1 MIARTL
7 TQKARII
14 LGDLP
19 PWYEVDDIST
29 AIIQVLAK
37 EIKRIEDF
45 VGEVRLQMY
54 PGRADDKYGILARWE
69 EFFGLPV
76 QPNVPLAT
84 RQQLVAAQLAK
95 RRASTGH
102 DWELAVTTALGSGD
116 WDYYEGP
123 GNYQV
128 TITYPYRV
136 GAYTSVQV
144 ANLIREITPAH
155 IQILASY
162 RQGFL
167 VGISL
172 VGDIL

>member
-1 MIARTL
+1 MIAREL
-7 TQKARII
+7 TQRARII
-14 LGDLP
+14 LGDMP
-19 PWYEVDDIST
+19 PWYEVDEIST
-29 AIIQVLAK
+29 TVILVLAK
-37 EIKRIEDF
+37 ELERIEGF
-45 VGEVRLQMY
+45 IREVQWQMF
-54 PGRADDKYGILARWE
+54 PEHANDVYGILGRWE

-76 QPNVPLAT
+76 QPNVPLET
-84 RQQLVAAQLAK
+84 RQQIVAAQLAK
-95 RRASTGH
+95 RRSATGH

-116 WDYYEGP
+116 WDYSEGP

-128 TITYPYRV
+128 TIRYPYRP

-167 VGISL
+167 IGISL